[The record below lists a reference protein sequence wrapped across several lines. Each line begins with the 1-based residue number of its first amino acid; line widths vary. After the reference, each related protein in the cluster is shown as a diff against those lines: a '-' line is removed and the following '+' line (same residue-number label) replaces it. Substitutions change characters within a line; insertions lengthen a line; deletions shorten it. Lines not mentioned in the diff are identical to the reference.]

1 MLRID
6 LKSTGVD
13 RVHMMATLGP
23 VSEGVFSVR
32 YMANRAAPA
41 FQEWRKQLDARLGTS
56 ATVPDVLRT
65 LARASDL
72 TWLLGPIEN
81 APAGSRLRALSL
93 GWPEGRAAVEE
104 FTQLS
109 IMPYWQSM
117 LTYLAEQREG
127 RLRACLNGGGN
138 LLNYL
143 HPDIKLNGHVLEV
156 QGGDDREIESDGNGL
171 LVAPSIF
178 LGDRPAVLL
187 RHVAGT
193 NGRPV
198 LVFSAQ
204 LTPTAARTL
213 WGSPVK
219 DGEALGAL
227 MGRTRAQLLRLTQA
241 GGTTSE
247 LARRVGTSAAAVSQH
262 TSVLRRAGLIQSE
275 RHHNTVNHR
284 ITALGSAVLD
294 GISLAAET
302 LTVPEAS
309 RHGSTP
315 QPRRLSPAGGV
326 PIPSNCGV
334 VPMQPTRW

>member
-1 MLRID
+1 
-6 LKSTGVD
+6 
-13 RVHMMATLGP
+13 MAKK
-23 VSEGVFSVR
+23 VE
-32 YMANRAAPA
+32 PA
-41 FQEWRKQLDARLGTS
+41 FQEWRKQLDVRLGTS
-56 ATVPDVLRT
+56 ATLSEILRT
-65 LARASDL
+65 LSRAADL
-72 TWLLGPIEN
+72 TWLLAPIES
-81 APAGSRLRALSL
+81 APARSRLRAMTL
-93 GWPEGRAAVEE
+93 GWSEGRAAMEE
-104 FTQLS
+104 FTKLS

-117 LTYLAEQREG
+117 LAYLAEQREA

-138 LLNYL
+138 LLDYL
-143 HPDIKLNGHVLEV
+143 HPDIKLNGQVLEV

-204 LTPTAARTL
+204 LTPTASRAL
-213 WGSPVK
+213 WGSPAK

-227 MGRTRAQLLRLTQA
+227 MGRTRAQLLRLTQT

-302 LTVPEAS
+302 LTVPELRQVGAGAHRSPRAGLRWAESSWPAAAS
-309 RHGSTP
+309 
-315 QPRRLSPAGGV
+315 
-326 PIPSNCGV
+326 
-334 VPMQPTRW
+334 